1 MKRCP
6 LAPAEWFHV
15 RARRFGGLLLPWLLP
30 HLALAQTP
38 IAAAEHGLR
47 APAVSSSR
55 VGPVDPAE
63 IEAFLDGLLGVQLA
77 DGQVAG
83 ATVAIVRDG
92 RVLFSG
98 GYGWADVDGRATVDP
113 ATTLFRIGSVTK
125 LFTWTAVMQLRDE
138 GRLDLDAD
146 VNRYL
151 DFRIPATY
159 PQPITLRH
167 LMTHTPGFEDR
178 AFRLF
183 APGERMPRGEWLRR
197 NVPARVRPPG
207 EEVAY
212 SNYGSALAGYV
223 VERVSGMPWE
233 EYVEQRILT
242 PLGMESATVRQPLPE
257 PLAAAM
263 SRGYLYRDGRF
274 AAQPFDW
281 VNQPMAPAG
290 AVSASGEAMARFM
303 TAHLQ
308 DGRFGDVQL
317 LSDSATHLMHTRAFG
332 RDPLLNGWALGFF
345 AKSSHGLNI
354 VAHGGGTQHFVTDLS
369 LIPSERLGVF
379 VSYNA
384 PGRDGMLARRFQEA
398 FLDHYYPVAPLE
410 VSAPAPGWE
419 ERARSYAGSYLP
431 LRRPYTTLD
440 KLAGATQRITAVPG
454 EPGEMILRFAE
465 GTQRVREV
473 APGFFRT
480 PDGDEAVAFATNARG
495 RLHMYLGSGGRTAER
510 VSAWETSTPHL
521 VLLATSLL
529 LFLSVLVLMP
539 ARFTPHRQEV
549 GFSPLRGAERGFR
562 WAALGF
568 VLLSLTFVVAVAVAF
583 TDPDGYV
590 TGSVEPLLR
599 AALILPLLS
608 LPFAAAVIAGAALSF
623 RRRYWT
629 RWGRVHYALVAAAV
643 IVFLLQLHFWN
654 LLGWRF

>member
-1 MKRCP
+1 MILQIRRKRIAPVAAWLLGCALP
-6 LAPAEWFHV
+6 LALISGTAWAQAPAPAPV
-15 RARRFGGLLLPWLLP
+15 RAF
-30 HLALAQTP
+30 
-38 IAAAEHGLR
+38 AAADPGTR
-47 APAVSSSR
+47 R
-55 VGPVDPAE
+55 GPVDRAE
-63 IEAFLDGLLGVQLA
+63 IEAFVDGLMAAQLG
-77 DGQVAG
+77 DEHVAG

-92 RVLFSG
+92 ALLFSK
-98 GYGWADVDGRATVDP
+98 GYGWADVDGRVTVDP

-151 DFRIPATY
+151 DFHIPTTY
-159 PQPITLRH
+159 PEPITLRH

-212 SNYGSALAGYV
+212 SNFGSALAGYI

-242 PLGMESATVRQPLPE
+242 PLGMVSATVRQPLPE
-257 PLAAAM
+257 PLSASM

-274 AAQPFDW
+274 VAQPFDW
-281 VNQPMAPAG
+281 VNQPMAAAG
-290 AVSASGEAMARFM
+290 AVSASAEAMARFM

-317 LSDSATHLMHTRAFG
+317 LSDSAARLMHTRAFG
-332 RDPLLNGWALGFF
+332 RDPRLNGWGLGFF
-345 AKSSHGLNI
+345 VKSSHGLNI
-354 VAHGGGTQHFVTDLS
+354 VAHGGGTQHFYTDLS

-379 VSYNA
+379 VSYNS
-384 PGRDGMLARRFQEA
+384 PGRDGMLTRRFLKA
-398 FLDHYYPVAPLE
+398 FLDHYYPVAAVA

-419 ERARSYAGSYLP
+419 ERVRSYAGSYLP

-440 KLAGATQRITAVPG
+440 KFAGATQRITAVPG
-454 EPGEMILRFAE
+454 DPGELILRLPE
-465 GTQRVREV
+465 GTERVREV
-473 APGFFRT
+473 APGFFQT
-480 PDGDEAVAFATNARG
+480 PDREVSVAFATNARG

-510 VSAWETSTPHL
+510 VSAWQTPAPHL
-521 VLLATSLL
+521 VLFGTSLL
-529 LFLSVLVLMP
+529 LFVSVLVLMP
-539 ARFTPHRQEV
+539 ARFALQRQGV
-549 GFSPLRGAERGFR
+549 GLLPLRGVERGFR

-568 VLLSLTFVVAVAVAF
+568 VLLSLAFVAAVAAVFA
-583 TDPDGYV
+583 DPDGYV

-599 AALILPLLS
+599 AALLLPLLS
-608 LPFAAAVIAGAALSF
+608 LPFAVAVVAGAVLAF
-623 RRRYWT
+623 RRRCWT
-629 RWGRVHYALVAAAV
+629 RWGRIHYALVAAAM